1 MKTTKRL
8 LVAVLALAMCAS
20 FLAFPALADE
30 PISEHAMYEFR
41 NYFPMM
47 SRNSYNR
54 GYTVAL
60 QCFLLGFPQ
69 SSSYISN
76 SGGVDGSYGNG
87 TFNAVKAFQTE
98 AKKTFLSTMLVDG
111 VTGGDTWAA
120 VARNLTYSNASPYY
134 KSHGLNVM
142 KPDVVNGKNVLVNTW
157 GTAFHTIV
165 GYIPDL

>member
-76 SGGVDGSYGNG
+76 SGGVDGSYGKWNVQCSKG
-87 TFNAVKAFQTE
+87 
-98 AKKTFLSTMLVDG
+98 LPDG
-111 VTGGDTWAA
+111 GEE
-120 VARNLTYSNASPYY
+120 NLPVYYAS
-134 KSHGLNVM
+134 GRC
-142 KPDVVNGKNVLVNTW
+142 DRW
-157 GTAFHTIV
+157 
-165 GYIPDL
+165 